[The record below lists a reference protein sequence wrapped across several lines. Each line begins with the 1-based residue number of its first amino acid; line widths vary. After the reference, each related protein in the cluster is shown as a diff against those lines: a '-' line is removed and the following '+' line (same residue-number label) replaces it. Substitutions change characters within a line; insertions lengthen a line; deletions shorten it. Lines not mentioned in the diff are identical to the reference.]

1 MVSKKDFKQILNL
14 LRDDH
19 DNTIEASKLGIDLMS
34 FNENIQTVVE
44 ILFRNIFSEEQSK
57 LIDWYFFEK
66 DFGRN
71 AGKKA
76 WNSNGD
82 EICRDFD
89 EFWNELISF
98 KN

>member
-57 LIDWYFFEK
+57 LIDWYFFENN
-66 DFGRN
+66 FGR

-76 WNSNGD
+76 WDLEGK
-82 EICRDFD
+82 EICKDFD
-89 EFWNELISF
+89 EFWNELSEF